1 MFFSSFSYYNV
12 NFCIAIRP
20 RGQGLRVHITV
31 QNQSQGKKLPI
42 LSDLQ
47 YEENR
52 WVWQAIVWA
61 QQLWKSFR
69 GYVSFT
75 EKGRK
80 KKYTEKK

>member
-75 EKGRK
+75 EKARK